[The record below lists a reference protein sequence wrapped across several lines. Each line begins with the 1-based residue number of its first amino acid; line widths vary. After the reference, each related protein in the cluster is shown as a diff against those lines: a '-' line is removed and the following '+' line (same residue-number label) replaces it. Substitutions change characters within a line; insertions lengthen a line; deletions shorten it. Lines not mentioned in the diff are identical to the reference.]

1 MRVFHLLQW
10 MRVIMILIDPTVR
23 TMVQWFIY
31 YIQINI
37 KVMDLKLLASDLLLK
52 AMFLNLEMKWP
63 LPLLRL
69 DH

>member
-1 MRVFHLLQW
+1 
-10 MRVIMILIDPTVR
+10 
-23 TMVQWFIY
+23 MVQWFIY
-31 YIQINI
+31 YIQRNI